1 MVEVAV
7 INGYGRGLTATVEE
21 LLQSKGLIDMLTLTM
36 NMVTPDAQPDKVV
49 LYVDASGNLCGR
61 WPSGGTA
68 VIASNPGG

>member
-7 INGYGRGLTATVEE
+7 MSGYGRSLTATVEE
-21 LLQSKGLIDMLTLTM
+21 LLQSKGLLDTLTLTM
-36 NMVTPDAQPDKVV
+36 NMATPGAQPDKVV